1 MSTVYLLHFLQPIGN
16 PANPHAMAQHYLGT
30 DLSGQRIS
38 VQTVGGHRAARIV
51 AHVQRE
57 GIGFVV
63 ARTWPGSR
71 ALERQLKRRKNAP
84 KLCPVCRGGGRR

>member
-1 MSTVYLLHFLQPIGN
+1 VSTVYLLHFLQPIGN

-38 VQTVGGHRAARIV
+38 VQTVGGHGAARIV

-71 ALERQLKRRKNAP
+71 TLERQLKRRKNAP
-84 KLCPVCRGGGRR
+84 KLCPVCRGGGQR

>member
-1 MSTVYLLHFLQPIGN
+1 
-16 PANPHAMAQHYLGT
+16 MAQHYLGA

-38 VQTVGGHRAARIV
+38 VQTLGGTDAARIV
-51 AHVQRE
+51 AHVQRQ

-71 ALERQLKRRKNAP
+71 ALERQLKHRKNAS
-84 KLCPVCRGGGRR
+84 KLCPICRGGSER

>member
-1 MSTVYLLHFLQPIGN
+1 MSTVYLLHFLAPIGN
-16 PANPHAMAQHYLGT
+16 PSNPRAMAQHYLGA

-38 VQTVGGHRAARIV
+38 VQAVGGHDAARIV

-71 ALERQLKRRKNAP
+71 ALERELKRRKNAP
-84 KLCPVCRGGGRR
+84 KLCPVCRAGGRP